1 MCFGEKVSGRC
12 QAIPNGIKIF
22 LDLQKYNL

>member
-1 MCFGEKVSGRC
+1 MCFGEKVSGPC

-22 LDLQKYNL
+22 LDLQKYNQ